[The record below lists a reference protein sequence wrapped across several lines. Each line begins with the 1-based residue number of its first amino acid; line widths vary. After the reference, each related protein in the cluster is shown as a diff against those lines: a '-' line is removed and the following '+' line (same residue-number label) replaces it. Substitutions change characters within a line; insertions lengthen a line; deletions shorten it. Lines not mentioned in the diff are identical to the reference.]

1 MCDPGQ
7 QRPRALARAV
17 NQVGRLDVKDC
28 RVDDRD
34 LQEWELPEPDDE
46 AEADSS
52 TATIRCPGC
61 GAAIYEESVQ
71 CPYCGDYVT
80 PDAAVGL
87 AGRPWWFVVMAVA
100 AILAVMT
107 WLLF

>member
-1 MCDPGQ
+1 M
-7 QRPRALARAV
+7 
-17 NQVGRLDVKDC
+17 
-28 RVDDRD
+28 DDRD
-34 LQEWELPEPDDE
+34 LQEWELPEPVDE